1 MGYRKKWAK
10 QAIKQ
15 SSNYFGWAAVGKIN
29 IRSIRIILII
39 DKEWIHKDWIG
50 KILIVFE
57 RLGLF
62 LKRIGLEKI
71 WQERNGKM

>member
-1 MGYRKKWAK
+1 MGYRKKWSKQVLK
-10 QAIKQ
+10 QA
-15 SSNYFGWAAVGKIN
+15 AVVKIN
-29 IRSIRIILII
+29 IRSKRIILII